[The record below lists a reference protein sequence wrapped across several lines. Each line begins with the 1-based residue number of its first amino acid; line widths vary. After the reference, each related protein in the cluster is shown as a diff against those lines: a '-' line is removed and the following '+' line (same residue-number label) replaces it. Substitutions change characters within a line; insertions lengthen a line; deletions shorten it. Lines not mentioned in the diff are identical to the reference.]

1 MSNRIKKRNVA
12 QHVQNNQEKV
22 TFRKNQQPR
31 KQNEEYRIDHIP
43 PELTDIKLPTNKQKQ
58 ERPKKQK

>member
-43 PELTDIKLPTNKQKQ
+43 TELTDIKLPTNKQKQ